1 MNEFFNLYRHGFIRV
16 AVAVPEVRVA
26 DPAFNATHTIQL
38 AEEAAAQ
45 RAVLTLF
52 PELGISAYTN
62 EDLFHQQAL
71 LESTEREIKRL
82 LRETSFLDSILV
94 VGAPVLVDS
103 SLYNCGLVLHRGQIL
118 GIVPKTYLPNYRE
131 FYEGRHFRSPDT
143 TTRNTIEYC
152 GQEEIPFGTDLL
164 FNVRNI
170 PNFIFA
176 LELCEDLWV
185 PAPPSS
191 FAALAGAT
199 VIANL
204 TATNLTIG
212 KADYRNALVSNQ
224 SARCLCG
231 YMYSAAGPGESTTDL
246 AWDGQALIYEAGEC
260 LSKSSR
266 FDLESRLTYSE
277 IDLDKLVMERTRQNS
292 FTENAR
298 VLSDYQRFRTVHC
311 DIQLTDGEL
320 LLTRQYPRFPFVPSG
335 EKDRDRNCYDAYNI
349 QVHGLVKR
357 LQYTKS
363 ETIIIG
369 ISGGLDS
376 TQSLLVAAKAADMLG
391 WPRER
396 IRAYTMPG
404 FATSSRTKENAWR
417 LIKALGVYGEE
428 LDIRPAC
435 NLMLSDIGH
444 PASGGT
450 GDYDVTYENIQ
461 AGQRTSTLFRLAN
474 MHKGIV
480 LGTGDLSELAL
491 GWTTY
496 GVGDHMSHYNVNGSV
511 PKTLIQY
518 LLRWQTV
525 PGRVDEDTRN
535 VLLDILST
543 EISPELVPG
552 KSDADQPSQRT
563 EDFIGPYE
571 LQDFHIYY
579 TTRYGFRPSKVAFL
593 AYNAWHNKEQGS
605 WPDIPEEKRNQYTIG
620 EIKHWLEIF
629 VRRFFARSQFKRSV
643 MPDGPKVGS
652 GGSLSPR
659 GDWRAPSD
667 SEATPWLEDLS
678 RIPEN

>member
-1 MNEFFNLYRHGFIRV
+1 MNDFFNLYKHGFVRV
-16 AVAVPEVRVA
+16 AVAVPEVRVS
-26 DPAFNATHTIQL
+26 DPTFNVTHTIQL
-38 AEEAAAQ
+38 AEEAAAEK
-45 RAVLTLF
+45 AVLTLF

-71 LESTEREIKRL
+71 LESVERELKRL

-94 VGAPVLVDS
+94 VGAPILVDS
-103 SLYNCGLVLHRGQIL
+103 FLYNCGLVLHRGQIL

-131 FYEGRHFRSPDT
+131 FYEGRQFRAPDT
-143 TTRNTIEYC
+143 ANKNIIDYC
-152 GQEEIPFGTDLL
+152 GQQDIPFGTDLL
-164 FNVRNI
+164 FRVKNI
-170 PNFIFA
+170 PNFTFA
-176 LELCEDLWV
+176 IELCEDLWV
-185 PAPPSS
+185 PVPPSS

-212 KADYRNALVSNQ
+212 KADYRHALVSNQ
-224 SARCLCG
+224 SARNLCA

-246 AWDGQALIYEAGEC
+246 AWDGQALIYECGEC
-260 LSKSSR
+260 LSQSSR
-266 FDLESRLTYSE
+266 FDLTSRLTMSE

-292 FTENAR
+292 FAENAR
-298 VLSDYQRFRTVHC
+298 VMSAHTRYRTIDCEIH
-311 DIQLTDGEL
+311 LTEGEL
-320 LLTRQYPRFPFVPSG
+320 MLTRQFPRFPFVPSG
-335 EKDRDRNCYDAYNI
+335 ATDRDRNCFDAYNI

-357 LQYTKS
+357 LQYTKVES
-363 ETIIIG
+363 IIIG
-369 ISGGLDS
+369 VSGGLDS
-376 TQSLLVAAKAADMLG
+376 TQSLMVAVRAADMLG
-391 WPRER
+391 WSRDR

-404 FATSSRTKENAWR
+404 FATSSRTKDNAWR

-435 NLMLSDIGH
+435 SRMLSDIAH
-444 PASGGT
+444 PAADGANE
-450 GDYDVTYENIQ
+450 YDVTYENVQ

-474 MHKGIV
+474 RHKGLV

-525 PGRVDEDTRN
+525 PGRVDEDTCN
-535 VLLDILST
+535 VLIDIINT

-552 KSDADQPSQRT
+552 SSDSDQPAQRT

-571 LQDFHIYY
+571 LQDFNIYY
-579 TTRYGFRPSKVAFL
+579 TTRFGYRPSKVAFM
-593 AYNAWHNKEQGS
+593 AFNAWHNKETGD
-605 WPDIPEEKRNQYTIG
+605 WPDIPAEKRNQYTIG
-620 EIKHWLEIF
+620 EIKKWLAIF
-629 VRRFFARSQFKRSV
+629 VQRFFARSQFKRSV

-667 SEATPWLEDLS
+667 SEATPWLEDLT
-678 RIPEN
+678 RIPD